1 MFVDR
6 VELFVKGGDGG
17 RGASSFRREKFIPLG
32 GPDGGDGGNGGSVIV
47 RADPNADNLA
57 GLTMKKHWKA
67 RSGEAGGGAKCAGKN
82 AEGIVLLVPPGT
94 IVRDRE
100 RGHVLKDLV
109 QPGDEVI
116 VAKGGRGGRGNVH
129 FKSSTNRA
137 PREYEPGE
145 EGEERWISLELKV
158 IADAGLV
165 GFPNAGKSTLLSRVS
180 RATPEIA
187 SYPFTTKSPNLGIV
201 TIGDNGFVLADLPGL
216 IEGAAQGVGLGH
228 EFLRHVERTRVLI
241 HLVEP
246 FPSDGADP
254 VKNYH
259 SIRKELREYAIPLD
273 GKPEVVC
280 VSKAELTGANEVRDQ
295 LAADLGR
302 EVLLISAVTGEG
314 LQLVVGRVAQMLDT
328 IKREEAEAA
337 ARKKPIEF
345 ATEGAIR
352 TTDFQ
357 TTSVASITPPSD
369 EAKP

>member
-17 RGASSFRREKFIPLG
+17 RGAASFRREKFIPLG

-57 GLTMKKHWKA
+57 GLTMKKHWRAK
-67 RSGEAGGGAKCAGKN
+67 SGEAGMGARCAGKM
-82 AEGIVLLVPPGT
+82 AQDIVLLVPPGT

-100 RGHVLKDLV
+100 RGNVLKDLV
-109 QPGDEVI
+109 ATGDEVV

-145 EGEERWISLELKV
+145 DGEERWISLELKV

-201 TIGDNGFVLADLPGL
+201 SLGGDAGFVIADLPGL

-246 FPSDGADP
+246 FPSDESDP
-254 VKNYH
+254 VHNYH
-259 SIRKELREYAIPLD
+259 AIRKELRDYTIPLD
-273 GKPEVVC
+273 NKPEVVC
-280 VSKAELTGANEVRDQ
+280 VSKAELTGANEVRDR

-302 EVLLISAVTGEG
+302 EVLLFSAVTGEG
-314 LQLVVGRVAQMLDT
+314 LQLVIGRVAQMIADL
-328 IKREEAEAA
+328 KRTEAEEA
-337 ARKKPIEF
+337 ARKKPTNF
-345 ATEGAIR
+345 PTEAAIR
-352 TTDFQ
+352 TDDFQ
-357 TTSVASITPPSD
+357 TAPTPEGQP
-369 EAKP
+369 